1 MQRQAFAAM
10 PIRRP
15 SASAGHATPGPS
27 ISRAHRSNDSHHALA
42 SNGPIPPPSIAYSAA
57 SATPQQKIIQAL
69 INRIKN
75 KLPAISG
82 LSLDS
87 VEADS
92 ATQSAVEA
100 IVELAHDSL
109 DIIAWS
115 LSELLERLAK
125 QTDAD
130 GHMSIETLQ
139 SQLFILKIL
148 SVSMA
153 SRWSFRQEE
162 HGRSSSR
169 ASKGAQSSSQIPAVV
184 ESPIPSTSQQNKRSR
199 QASSEYSA
207 STPPPPWS
215 EPFPLDDTCAR
226 YILSV
231 MVLYLRQTA
240 APESR
245 LMSSSNLAPG
255 ASLHDFESVD
265 LPNSSPALDDYTAQI
280 GPPLPAHISEAHK
293 PSLKLKNS
301 STSFQSTGSTNSG
314 VVHQG
319 RALSFERTHMALVK
333 SPLSLNLLIGKF
345 AGRIVYHLSASN
357 WNVVFQRIRQKI
369 HFLANTTEDNPDTID
384 LQLMTHSAMD
394 RTRLVQIL
402 HELCS
407 LLVNMKRE
415 AQAAVAIPLRTAIW
429 NWIDLCPREYNEA
442 IRSRGRFEGAPERVF
457 DLLYIANE
465 PGRERALWPT
475 LTILACLSAE
485 RLNTDYQIDIQTR
498 STNFG
503 QKSHRKDVR
512 FVEELVRHTNTSSKL
527 NDVSFVCS
535 IDMCRAG
542 FRISPEGEMPLRHI
556 ASDLAHNLKLALW
569 STPKQKPFWDSYDE
583 IDVAT
588 YAEALVT
595 VFRFLPG
602 EESLSLFVACLEPER
617 SDAVKMCAVK
627 AATTMSLEA
636 PRLPWQVGTASLH
649 TAIAPRLR
657 TIYKMSSLRRSE
669 VDDRGNVR
677 RPANRPR
684 AKRFTSETLL
694 DKDLLLLAILMLWRV
709 DSHYY
714 VMHTGDPERA
724 NWTSDVARIWNSP
737 TDTAVKISEADTF
750 QQMTDMFFK
759 MQPGD
764 HYYAMVADWMKAT
777 LSCTLITITKKL
789 LVTRLDPEKQRLWI
803 GVAHQLVET
812 YHRKSEGDHAHTI
825 QICDDRVPAFA
836 MAEIA
841 FLVSLTS
848 VNSDV
853 SQLAAQGL
861 RLIALADRQSGAPT
875 KDELTE
881 EDRSKR
887 NPIYEQLGDP
897 SVIIVGRVREQ
908 KRVRKLLRLIAYSS
922 PINIAVWEECF
933 WRWSALSEFVVQSPL
948 SAAAAFDDAHL
959 SPQDQLLSLE
969 EKFYQWR
976 NLTLFLAAFG
986 GACVQ
991 ERHEPAALTTIIP
1004 AEFLPD
1010 DMRVLRDPA
1019 DLVNIFVDFLTDAL
1033 IDDVV
1038 RVREVAKEA
1047 LGSELSPCLFAKLFK
1062 HLDDITRDI
1071 TQGAGLEFTDK
1082 YGLFLDQLIFVLKSL
1097 VDNAQMPPDEAL
1109 SIDLGSILH
1118 VLVGFISR
1126 FSDPTSYRIRI
1137 KFCALCDSICERID
1151 TLTLRKDDLSR
1162 NRILD
1167 IVMDWLQD
1175 PIMNIEPDA
1184 TQLQYDLNLAS
1195 LRTVVKLLDRLK
1207 LQSIDSNASDEGD
1220 DLGHSVSRL
1229 FIRYSQILLRALDI
1243 CQADAPISD
1252 STSDVPSLQKK
1263 MQASQRESDVRDLV
1277 ITGLSHLVSNNSDN
1291 GVKHCIASA
1300 YDSDIRKRTIFV
1312 HVFARV
1318 LGQGARF
1325 EPQGNAELQARRNQL
1340 RELVKGSDMILA
1352 MVICECC
1359 PAGEVDMMISVLMN
1373 LFDTRASLMALLK
1386 TMIDREIAHTANDA
1400 DLFRSNST
1408 CTRFLSAFARIH
1420 GYNYLRSLII
1430 PLIKTM
1436 SSMPPG
1442 HAYELDPSKAEKDK
1456 VEQNQ
1461 RNVELVASSFLEIIS
1476 SSVPALPPMFREVC
1490 AHLARSVYQVW
1501 PESKFAALGAFIFL
1515 RFISPAIVAPEIVD
1529 VEVPKDENG
1538 VIRRGLMV
1546 IAKVMQNLANNIF
1559 FAKEAH
1565 MMGLNVFLKANITN
1579 ITRYLSEVNKYSA
1592 AAADEESSEWL
1603 GTTSDDTDTIVLHR
1617 FLDKHADKIGKE
1629 LLSYAKPG
1637 TDGSSAS
1644 MGAKRAW
1651 DDLCELLVELQK
1663 APEVPRLSHLPC
1675 SEHRDYID
1683 LMNRCAHRSID
1694 AVRDIFVEADNPT
1707 EGPVIF
1713 VLRVCRIDVEALDIE
1728 LLMYHMLKTLTAPI
1742 YHDRLFEIIL
1752 DCTSFSSTSEIP
1764 VHWLKTCS
1772 ELIPS
1777 DVRQRFI
1784 NAYILNPNSLTQK
1797 YLRRMYNISAGTIFS
1812 NGIKAC
1818 SSVAE
1823 LLVHVPGSSLSAL
1836 QYPMTLEQETR
1847 TSFTDVTMRQ
1857 AHEMRM
1863 PVTMEVA
1870 VTHIRIT
1877 SVRAAVISH
1886 SLSCKSTE
1894 IISLTDVSDTYNI
1907 STGHDPYEF
1916 IIRRSKQ
1923 GITSYFSSSLRDSI
1937 VKTIRAAKSLLR
1949 DSQDLTTE
1957 RFPRFS
1963 NISAT
1968 LLHVGMLNIDSEEE
1982 ELRGAAYDLLGAVCS
1997 YLDYDKNPIIA
2008 SKAGIIPGDISAFVV
2023 GLSDRLAKF
2032 APKLTLDFMSVISA
2046 GMDKA
2051 SAAQRINC
2059 LQYMSPWVK
2068 NLAMFCN
2075 PSNTLY
2081 EHSGARLRDCVRAL
2095 IDLTVSDLEISS
2107 MVHKYLWVE
2116 IGQLDASV
2124 VNIVLDELVRAA
2136 SDGGIGSHRC
2146 ETIART
2152 AAALASINV
2161 RGRIFSK
2168 LRKVLGKT
2176 SMKQSKTLQ
2185 ENVHWNEI
2193 ATLTRFA
2200 LVASNHSKQAAYD
2213 NLYVPDI
2220 CHIVTLVA
2228 GTGQTI
2234 VRKSVY
2240 GIIMN
2245 FLQSL
2250 FLARADDASGPDLRV
2265 LIDELITLENL
2276 QLFGLTRQ
2284 SSTSEYCNYD
2294 PPNDKAVIDAHES
2307 LTRLLVRIMEVTAG
2321 SKGLL
2326 NVWRARWM
2334 SLATSTAF
2342 QLSATIQSRAF
2353 LVLGTLATS
2362 DVDDDLV
2369 YQMLI
2374 AFKTA
2379 LGQSTEI
2386 ETLSVVCMLRC
2397 ICKIIPAMTEG
2408 SRYLPQLFWLAVAL
2422 LQSSYTAF
2430 YADAADLLRATVE
2443 TLEAHGAFEG
2453 TTIPY
2458 VLLEGRASLED
2469 TVCQLDGLLRLSF
2482 DSNFT
2487 FSLTSVIF
2495 KGVRHNHLKLSAE
2508 TLLRSLLA
2516 VTVRCHERVADA
2528 PVTSLCP
2535 DALGYFIALLPF
2547 STTRESYIRLLQ
2559 DCHCGEVLPASDSH
2573 DNDFVPRVPFEFLS
2587 VTDSTSALLIVSF
2600 IGTMLK
2606 TAQGDDAE
2614 TEMLY
2619 NLLSDVGS
2627 TYPELLSLIYET
2639 LQDRIKDIFAN
2650 SSNAAIIKA
2659 VTSIFR
2665 VSQLDPLRLGSVR
2678 SVSAST
2684 LSTVDETNVT
2694 QGVKR
2699 RLEELGMD
2707 GLATSFQFL
2716 PPNRGHWSKIAAW
2729 ISELVM
2735 KIVGLE

>member
-1 MQRQAFAAM
+1 M

-15 SASAGHATPGPS
+15 SASAGHANPGPS
-27 ISRAHRSNDSHHALA
+27 LSRAHRSNDSHHAFT
-42 SNGPIPPPSIAYSAA
+42 SNGPPQPPSIAYSAA
-57 SATPQQKIIQAL
+57 SATPQQKVVQAL

-87 VEADS
+87 VESDP
-92 ATQSAVEA
+92 ATQRAVEA
-100 IVELAHDSL
+100 LVELAHDSL

-125 QTDAD
+125 QFDAD
-130 GHMSIETLQ
+130 GHMSIEVLQ

-153 SRWSFRQEE
+153 SRWSFRQDE
-162 HGRSSSR
+162 HGRSNSR
-169 ASKGAQSSSQIPAVV
+169 ASKGGQSSSQTSTLV
-184 ESPIPSTSQQNKRSR
+184 ESPMPSNSQQSKRSR
-199 QASSEYSA
+199 QASSEYSS
-207 STPPPPWS
+207 STPPPPWA
-215 EPFPLDDTCAR
+215 EPFPLDDNCAR

-240 APESR
+240 SPESR
-245 LMSSSNLAPG
+245 LMSSSNLAPD

-265 LPNSSPALDDYTAQI
+265 LPTTSPAFDDYPGI
-280 GPPLPAHISEAHK
+280 VVPPLPQHISEGHK
-293 PSLKLKNS
+293 PMLKLKHS
-301 STSFQSTGSTNSG
+301 SASFQSAGSISSNYGQS
-314 VVHQG
+314 G
-319 RALSFERTHMALVK
+319 RALSFERTHMTLVK
-333 SPLSLNLLIGKF
+333 SSLSLNLLIGKF

-357 WNVVFQRIRQKI
+357 WMVVFFRIRQKI
-369 HFLANTTEDNPDTID
+369 HFLAGTAEDNPDTID
-384 LQLMTHSAMD
+384 LQLMTHSAID

-402 HELCS
+402 HELSS

-415 AQAAVAIPLRTAIW
+415 AQAAVAIPLRMAVW
-429 NWIDLCPREYNEA
+429 NWIDLCPQEYNETV
-442 IRSRGRFEGAPERVF
+442 RTRGRLEGAPERVF
-457 DLLYIANE
+457 DLLYTANE
-465 PGRERALWPT
+465 PGKERALWPT
-475 LTILACLSAE
+475 LTVLACLSAE
-485 RLNTDYQIDIQTR
+485 RLTTDYQIDVQAR
-498 STNFG
+498 S
-503 QKSHRKDVR
+503 DVR
-512 FVEELVRHTNTSSKL
+512 FVEELVRHANTTSKL
-527 NDVSFVCS
+527 TDVSFVCS

-556 ASDLAHNLKLALW
+556 ASDIAHDLKVALW
-569 STPKQKPFWDSYDE
+569 STPKQKPFWDSFE
-583 IDVAT
+583 EVDVAT

-595 VFRFLPG
+595 VFRFLP
-602 EESLSLFVACLEPER
+602 EAESLSLFVACLEPER
-617 SDAVKMCAVK
+617 SDAVKICAVK
-627 AATTMSLEA
+627 AATTLTTEA
-636 PRLPWQVGTASLH
+636 SRLPWQPSMEKLQM
-649 TAIAPRLR
+649 AIAERLR
-657 TIYKMSSLRRSE
+657 TIYKVSSLRRSE
-669 VDDRGNVR
+669 IDEHGSVR
-677 RPANRPR
+677 RPASRPK
-684 AKRFTSETLL
+684 AKRFTSETLA
-694 DKDLLLLAILMLWRV
+694 DKELLLLAILTLWRS
-709 DSHYY
+709 DPHFYITN
-714 VMHTGDPERA
+714 TGDAERA
-724 NWTSDVARIWNSP
+724 KWPSDAARIWNS
-737 TDTAVKISEADTF
+737 TSDTAVKMSEAHSF
-750 QQMTDMFFK
+750 QHMTDIFFK

-764 HYYAMVADWMKAT
+764 RYYDMIQSWMKAT
-777 LSCTLITITKKL
+777 LSCTVISNAKKL
-789 LVTRLDPEKQRLWI
+789 LLTRLDPERQRLWI
-803 GVAHQLVET
+803 GVTHQMIET
-812 YHRKSEGDHAHTI
+812 YHRKSEGDHARSI
-825 QICDDRVPAFA
+825 QLCEDRAPAFA

-848 VNSDV
+848 VNSEV
-853 SQLAAQGL
+853 SQFAAQGL
-861 RLIALADRQSGAPT
+861 RLIAQADRQLGTPI
-875 KDELTE
+875 KDDLTE

-887 NPIYEQLGDP
+887 NPVYEQLGDP

-959 SPQDQLLSLE
+959 SPQDQAMSLE

-991 ERHEPAALTTIIP
+991 EKHEPSALTAIIP
-1004 AEFLPD
+1004 AELLPD
-1010 DMRVLRDPA
+1010 EMRVLKDPA
-1019 DLVNIFVDFLTDAL
+1019 DLVNVFVDFLTDAL

-1047 LGSELSPCLFAKLFK
+1047 LGSELSPRLFAKLFK
-1062 HLDDITRDI
+1062 HLEEITRDI

-1097 VDNAQMPPDEAL
+1097 VENAQMPPDEAL

-1167 IVMDWLQD
+1167 IVMEWFQD
-1175 PIMNIEPDA
+1175 PTLNTDA
-1184 TQLQYDLNLAS
+1184 DAIQLQYDLNLAS

-1220 DLGHSVSRL
+1220 GLGHSVSRL

-1243 CQADAPISD
+1243 CQADAPTSD

-1263 MQASQRESDVRDLV
+1263 MQASQREADVRDMV
-1277 ITGLSHLVSNNSDN
+1277 ITGLSHLVISNSDN
-1291 GVKHCIASA
+1291 GVKHCITSA
-1300 YDSDIRKRTIFV
+1300 YDIDIRKRTIFV

-1340 RELVKGSDMILA
+1340 RDLVKGSDMILA

-1386 TMIDREIAHTANDA
+1386 TMIDREIAHTASDA

-1420 GYNYLRSLII
+1420 GYNYLRSLIV

-1436 SSMPPG
+1436 ASMPPG
-1442 HAYELDPSKAEKDK
+1442 HAYELDPSKADKDK

-1565 MMGLNVFLKANITN
+1565 MMGLNEFLKANITN

-1629 LLSYAKPG
+1629 LLSYVKPG
-1637 TDGSSAS
+1637 TDGNSAS

-1663 APEVPRLSHLPC
+1663 APEVPRLSHAPS
-1675 SEHRDYID
+1675 SEHRDFID

-1694 AVRDIFVEADNPT
+1694 AVRDIFVEADVSPDA
-1707 EGPVIF
+1707 PVIF

-1728 LLMYHMLKTLTAPI
+1728 LLMYHILKTLTSPA
-1742 YHDRLFEIIL
+1742 HNDRLFEIIL
-1752 DCTSFSSTSEIP
+1752 DCTSFTSTSEIP

-1777 DVRQRFI
+1777 DVRSRFI

-1812 NGIKAC
+1812 SGIKAC
-1818 SSVAE
+1818 SSISE
-1823 LLVHVPGSSLSAL
+1823 LLVHVPASSLAAL
-1836 QYPMTLEQETR
+1836 QYPTTLEEEER
-1847 TSFTDVTMRQ
+1847 TVFTDVTMRQ
-1857 AHEMRM
+1857 AHDMRM

-1870 VTHIRIT
+1870 LTHIRIT

-1894 IISLTDVSDTYNI
+1894 IISLADVSDTYNV
-1907 STGHDPYEF
+1907 STGHDPHEF

-1923 GITSYFSSSLRDSI
+1923 GVTSYFSSPLRDGI
-1937 VKTIRAAKSLLR
+1937 TIRGAKSMLR

-1982 ELRGAAYDLLGAVCS
+1982 ELRSAAYDLLGAVCS

-2075 PSNTLY
+2075 PSNALY

-2095 IDLTVSDLEISS
+2095 IDLTISDLEISS

-2116 IGQLDASV
+2116 IGQLDTSL
-2124 VNIVLDELVRAA
+2124 VNIVLDELIRAA
-2136 SDGGIGSHRC
+2136 SDGGIGSRRC

-2176 SMKQSKTLQ
+2176 SLKPSKSLQ
-2185 ENVHWNEI
+2185 DNVHWNEI

-2250 FLARADDASGPDLRV
+2250 FLARAEDASGPDLRG

-2294 PPNDKAVIDAHES
+2294 PPTDKAVIDSHES

-2342 QLSATIQSRAF
+2342 QLPATIQSRAF

-2379 LGQSTEI
+2379 LGQSTET

-2397 ICKIIPAMTEG
+2397 ICKVVPALTEG

-2443 TLEAHGAFEG
+2443 TLEVHGAFED
-2453 TTIPY
+2453 TTIPN
-2458 VLLEGRASLED
+2458 VLLDGRATLED

-2482 DSNFT
+2482 DANFS
-2487 FSLTSVIF
+2487 FSLTSIIF
-2495 KGVRHNHLKLSAE
+2495 KGVRHNHLKSSAE
-2508 TLLRSLLA
+2508 MVLRSLLS
-2516 VTVRCHERVADA
+2516 VTVRCNERAA
-2528 PVTSLCP
+2528 EGPVTSLCP

-2547 STTRESYIRLLQ
+2547 ATTRETYVRLLQ
-2559 DCHCGEVLPASDSH
+2559 DCHAEEYLPAPGSH
-2573 DNDFVPRVPFEFLS
+2573 ANDLIPRVSLDLLS

-2600 IGTMLK
+2600 IGTMLM

-2619 NLLSDVGS
+2619 NLLSEVGS
-2627 TYPELLSLIYET
+2627 MYPELLSMIYEM
-2639 LQDRIKDIFAN
+2639 LQDRIKDTFAN

-2665 VSQLDPLRLGSVR
+2665 VAQLDPLRLGSLR
-2678 SVSAST
+2678 SGSAST
-2684 LSTVDETNVT
+2684 LSTVDEASLT

-2699 RLEELGMD
+2699 RLEDLGME

-2716 PPNRGHWSKIAAW
+2716 APNRVHWSKIAAW